1 MENVL
6 EVYTRPYD
14 ASYPVICMDE
24 SSKQCVQEIRPPQGM
39 RPGHAARYD
48 AEYERNGVGHLL
60 MYYAPFDDWRRTDVA
75 PNHAAPTWAEGVRRS
90 VEEDY
95 PQAQR
100 ITLLMDNLS
109 THTGASLYKTFEP
122 ARARAL
128 LDKLEFVYTPK
139 HGSWLNIAECE
150 FSVLARQCLA
160 RRIADIDTL
169 RNEVSAWMEQR
180 NRTSK
185 PVEWRFTTADAR
197 IKLRHLYPK
206 VRDCQST
213 RARRHWSARAA
224 PAGRGNGPTI
234 GRSWL
239 PLSHGVAAS
248 AIRQVSASRRSTI
261 ESSGNCHH
269 QWLPSVL
276 RKVMASNSAT
286 RSASVMNGLFSA
298 STSHWRASVMLRR
311 KSIIGEHT
319 MATTSMSFNEAR
331 PVGGITWPPSST
343 FSRTRRRFNEARPG
357 RRDHR
362 TLTRDTARQ
371 APGPTSCERC
381 LAFALSGGG
390 RRPAR
395 ARRHWSARAA
405 PARRGMTRPAP
416 GPDPIRLT
424 QANHQPGGT
433 DAISPRGTS
442 PGPAGRAGDGM
453 SAEALSLHLI
463 ANATLRDRR

>member
-1 MENVL
+1 MWCIPPQHNAAFVCGMENVL

-14 ASYPVICMDE
+14 ASFPVICMDE

-75 PNHAAPTWAEGVRRS
+75 PNHAAPTWAEGVRRL

-109 THTGASLYKTFEP
+109 THTGASLYQTFEP

-139 HGSWLNIAECE
+139 HGSWLNLAECE

-180 NRTSK
+180 NRTRK

-206 VRDCQST
+206 VRD
-213 RARRHWSARAA
+213 
-224 PAGRGNGPTI
+224 
-234 GRSWL
+234 
-239 PLSHGVAAS
+239 
-248 AIRQVSASRRSTI
+248 
-261 ESSGNCHH
+261 
-269 QWLPSVL
+269 
-276 RKVMASNSAT
+276 
-286 RSASVMNGLFSA
+286 
-298 STSHWRASVMLRR
+298 
-311 KSIIGEHT
+311 
-319 MATTSMSFNEAR
+319 
-331 PVGGITWPPSST
+331 
-343 FSRTRRRFNEARPG
+343 
-357 RRDHR
+357 
-362 TLTRDTARQ
+362 
-371 APGPTSCERC
+371 
-381 LAFALSGGG
+381 
-390 RRPAR
+390 
-395 ARRHWSARAA
+395 
-405 PARRGMTRPAP
+405 
-416 GPDPIRLT
+416 
-424 QANHQPGGT
+424 
-433 DAISPRGTS
+433 
-442 PGPAGRAGDGM
+442 
-453 SAEALSLHLI
+453 
-463 ANATLRDRR
+463 